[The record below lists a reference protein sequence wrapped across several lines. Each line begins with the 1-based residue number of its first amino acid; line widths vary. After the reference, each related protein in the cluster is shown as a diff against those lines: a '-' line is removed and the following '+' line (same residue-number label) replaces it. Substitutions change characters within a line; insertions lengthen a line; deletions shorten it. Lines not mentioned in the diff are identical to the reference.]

1 MEKDSRVVHQSFIV
15 VYSNVMKAGSIIYA
29 AAQQLDQSLYDIN
42 ESQISRDRTF
52 AKLDTELV

>member
-1 MEKDSRVVHQSFIV
+1 MEKDLHVVHQSFV
-15 VYSNVMKAGSIIYA
+15 VVCSNVMKAGSIIYA

-52 AKLDTELV
+52 SKLDTELV